1 MTRKYT
7 KVGQLVEIVR
17 ERHNQGESYGEIA
30 ASYGLERRQVKSQ
43 MERQR
48 RKERMLAAG
57 YIPQPK
63 GHPRKEAASEEE
75 RQRNELARLR
85 MQVELLRNFLSEAGR
100 GELKYRVI
108 ERFRGK

>member
-1 MTRKYT
+1 MARKYT

-30 ASYGLERRQVKSQ
+30 ASYGLERRQVKSL

-57 YIPQPK
+57 YIPRPK
-63 GHPRKEAASEEE
+63 GRPHKEPVEEGK
-75 RQRNELARLR
+75 QRNELAKLR

-100 GELKYRVI
+100 R
-108 ERFRGK
+108 